1 MSVDASELNKLFTDA
16 NNSINDRLLAFL
28 EKNKTVTDYEDLY
41 TQSDNETMV
50 LHRTIAKTYKYGTR
64 KVLEQV
70 IDSNPH
76 TALQL
81 ASIKNGEA

>member
-1 MSVDASELNKLFTDA
+1 LSVDASELNKLFTDA

-50 LHRTIAKTYKYGTR
+50 LHRTIAKT
-64 KVLEQV
+64 
-70 IDSNPH
+70 
-76 TALQL
+76 
-81 ASIKNGEA
+81 